1 MRRKIYENSHP
12 AGWKTKSASARLL
25 AGRPSFSFRTLR
37 RGQEKSGKTPP
48 LSPRGGAGTKAAQ
61 FLLDERTEALITV
74 RCGQNAADVFQAAGV
89 LIFKAEGA
97 GAEENLAALREGRL
111 EKLNHFH
118 AGFHGVR

>member
-1 MRRKIYENSHP
+1 MKIAIPLDEDKISVC
-12 AGWKTKSASARLL
+12 
-25 AGRPSFSFRTLR
+25 PSFGRAPFFFFQDS
-37 RGQEKSGKTPP
+37 EKGTGEIRENPAAESQ
-48 LSPRGGAGTKAAQ
+48 GGAGTKAAQ

-74 RCGQNAADVFQAAGV
+74 RCGQNAADVFRAAGV